1 MIGTHIV
8 TVPVKFAVPPTD
20 RDAVYEAVGSLSGWN
35 GLDRTVGTPDETLFD
50 LRLDVNAKSV
60 KDAVWQGEQMYPM
73 FFGRL
78 TRYGPALAG
87 PIIAV
92 SREEYLRATE
102 EGCARPETLASEI
115 LACKPLEFRLITDI
129 AGLSQQ
135 HPCEVLGDRHVSTF
149 LVSPYSL
156 ET

>member
-50 LRLDVNAKSV
+50 LRLDVNGKSV
-60 KDAVWQGEQMYPM
+60 ADAVKQGEQTYPM

-78 TRYGPALAG
+78 TRYAPTLAG

-92 SREEYLRATE
+92 SREEYLRAT
-102 EGCARPETLASEI
+102 
-115 LACKPLEFRLITDI
+115 
-129 AGLSQQ
+129 
-135 HPCEVLGDRHVSTF
+135 
-149 LVSPYSL
+149 
-156 ET
+156 